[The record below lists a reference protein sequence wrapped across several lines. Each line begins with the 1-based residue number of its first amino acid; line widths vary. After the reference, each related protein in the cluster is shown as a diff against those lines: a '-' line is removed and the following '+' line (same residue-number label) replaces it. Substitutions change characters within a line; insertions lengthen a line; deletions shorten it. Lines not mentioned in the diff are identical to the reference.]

1 VLVAAGEEVVVVTV
15 VVTVVV
21 VAVAVTKIFWAF
33 CVLWIWA

>member
-1 VLVAAGEEVVVVTV
+1 VLVAAGEEVVVTV

-21 VAVAVTKIFWAF
+21 VAVAVTKIFLAF